1 MRIKANVLFEKIDAE
16 IKSGKRYV
24 SLRGSSRSGKT
35 VCALQTVVLEC
46 LINPNTTV
54 TIARETQ
61 VSIKNT
67 ILLDFKE
74 VLEQLQIWEDSRF
87 NKVDQVYRFSNGSV
101 IRFIGL
107 DNDASGK
114 LRGMKS
120 TICVIDE
127 VNTISKNSFIQLD
140 IRTEKYI
147 LMCYNPEIPTDW
159 WGLDYETRPN
169 GCVIVSTWR
178 DNVFLEQSIIDSIMS
193 LKDTDPDL
201 WLIYSESQIVAPREL
216 IFVKPEVYE
225 ELPGGIKETYYGLD
239 FGFSQDPT
247 ALVEVKVKDKEIFIR
262 ELIYEPGLTNE
273 DLAFLIKDKGVT
285 RMDNIV
291 ADSSEPKSIAELN
304 RLGLQVRGVKKG
316 SGSVLF
322 GIQKMRQFKIRV
334 HKDSVNLIQEF
345 DNYRYKKDR
354 SGRVTTQTDGS
365 SGDHAID
372 AVRYVV
378 SEFIDNKPKKFTFV

>member
-1 MRIKANVLFEKIDAE
+1 MKIQANVLFDQIDQE
-16 IKSGKRYV
+16 IKKGTRYI

-35 VCALQTVVLEC
+35 VSALQTVILEC
-46 LINPNTTV
+46 LVNENTIV

-67 ILLDFKE
+67 ILVDFKE

-87 NKVDQVYRFSNGSV
+87 NKVDLVYRFSNKSI
-101 IRFIGL
+101 IRFVGL
-107 DNDASGK
+107 DDQTGK
-114 LRGMKS
+114 LRGLKS
-120 TICVIDE
+120 SIVLVDE
-127 VNTISKNSFIQLD
+127 VNTVSKSSFIQLD

-159 WGLDYETRPN
+159 WGLDFETRSN

-178 DNVFLEQSIIDSIMS
+178 DNAFLEQSIIDSIMS

-216 IFVKPEVYE
+216 VFVKPEVYKD
-225 ELPGGIKETYYGLD
+225 LPGGIKETYYGLD
-239 FGFSQDPT
+239 FGFSQDPS
-247 ALVEVKVKDKEIFIR
+247 ALVEVSVKDKEIYIR
-262 ELIYEPGLTNE
+262 EIIYEPGLTNE
-273 DLAFLIKDKGVT
+273 DLAFLIKDKGIT
-285 RMDNIV
+285 RMDTIV

-304 RLGLQVRGVKKG
+304 RLGLSVRGVKKG
-316 SGSVLF
+316 AGSVLF
-322 GIQKMRQFKIRV
+322 GIQKMRQFKIRIQE
-334 HKDSVNLIQEF
+334 DSVNLIQEF

-354 SGRVTTQTDGS
+354 SGRVTSQTDGR

-372 AVRYVV
+372 AVRYCV
-378 SEFIDNKPKKFTFV
+378 SEFLDNKPKKFTFV